1 MRKILFFVA
10 ACIFCAS
17 CDQEKA
23 NKDQLTIDSLKTVNK
38 QLKQGYDDLLADI
51 NEVNIGFQRIA
62 QAEERIN
69 TTSLQLNGETKA
81 AAPTQDIRENMEFI
95 IQTLEDNKA
104 KIAALESK
112 LNDSEYSS
120 KQLLT
125 MVNTLKQQMEDKQHE
140 VQSLKNELQQ
150 KNVQIGKMGDKIDQ
164 LAEENK
170 NVKDEN
176 EKVKQE
182 NVDVKNENQAVKV
195 ENEKVKQENET
206 VKNENQTVKEENK
219 NIKDE
224 NEKVK
229 KENQEKEQVL
239 QNQDVQINTAY
250 YVFGTKKELKEHN
263 ILAEGEILSKA
274 NFDKGYFTKIDIRN
288 TTTIKLYS
296 KSANLLSK
304 HPAGSYTMLKD
315 PAGELTLKI
324 NSPAEFWSLTKYLV
338 IRVK

>member
-1 MRKILFFVA
+1 MTIMRKILFFAVA
-10 ACIFCAS
+10 CLLCAS
-17 CDQEKA
+17 CDQEKVS
-23 NKDQLTIDSLKTVNK
+23 KEQLTIDSLKTVNK

-69 TTSLQLNGETKA
+69 TTSLQLNGETKN
-81 AAPTQDIRENMEFI
+81 AAPTQDIKENMAFI

-112 LNDSEYSS
+112 LSDSEYSS

-170 NVKDEN
+170 VVKD
-176 EKVKQE
+176 
-182 NVDVKNENQAVKV
+182 

-206 VKNENQTVKEENK
+206 VKSENKTVKEENQT
-219 NIKDE
+219 IKDE

-229 KENQEKEQVL
+229 KENQEKETVL
-239 QNQDVQINTAY
+239 QNQDAQINTAY
-250 YVFGTKKELKEHN
+250 YVFGTKKELKEHK
-263 ILAEGEILSKA
+263 ILADGEILSKA

-324 NSPAEFWSLTKYLV
+324 NSPADFWSLTKYLV

>member
-1 MRKILFFVA
+1 MRKILFFAVA
-10 ACIFCAS
+10 CLLCAS
-17 CDQEKA
+17 CDQEKVS
-23 NKDQLTIDSLKTVNK
+23 KEQLTIDSLKTVNK

-69 TTSLQLNGETKA
+69 TTSLQLNGETKN
-81 AAPTQDIRENMEFI
+81 AAPTQDIKENMAFI

-112 LNDSEYSS
+112 LSDSEYSS

-170 NVKDEN
+170 VVKD
-176 EKVKQE
+176 
-182 NVDVKNENQAVKV
+182 

-206 VKNENQTVKEENK
+206 VKSENKTVKEENQT
-219 NIKDE
+219 IKDE

-229 KENQEKEQVL
+229 KENQEKETVL
-239 QNQDVQINTAY
+239 QNQDAQINTAY
-250 YVFGTKKELKEHN
+250 YVFGTKKELKEHK
-263 ILAEGEILSKA
+263 ILADGEILSKA

-324 NSPAEFWSLTKYLV
+324 NSPADFWSLTKYLV